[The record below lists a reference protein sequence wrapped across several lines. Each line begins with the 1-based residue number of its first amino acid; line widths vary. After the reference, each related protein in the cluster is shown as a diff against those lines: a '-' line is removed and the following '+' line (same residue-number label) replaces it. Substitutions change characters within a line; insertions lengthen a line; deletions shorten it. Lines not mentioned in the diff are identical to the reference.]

1 MQMKSFY
8 NSVPAPSKKQRLIGP
23 PASSASEA
31 HVPNEAME
39 DDQGEDEDQG
49 DAEDKEKDKEDEHAA
64 ALMQAQQELPE
75 EKADAVKKKR
85 RTPDFT
91 TGSSSEPPFP
101 KANTPGW
108 RRGSPRMV
116 GGSSLVGP
124 YARPVSC
131 FVIMNTIDRHCH

>member
-49 DAEDKEKDKEDEHAA
+49 DAEDKDKDKEDEHAA

-75 EKADAVKKKR
+75 EKADAVKKKEKNPR
-85 RTPDFT
+85 LHNWQQFRAA
-91 TGSSSEPPFP
+91 FP
-101 KANTPGW
+101 QSKYSWLAQ
-108 RRGSPRMV
+108 RESKD
-116 GGSSLVGP
+116 GGGQLVGW
-124 YARPVSC
+124 AICKASLMFC
-131 FVIMNTIDRHCH
+131 DHEHD